1 MNENVFLYTIPQWII
16 FTAVFVSAYGWIE
29 NKKVFSLIG
38 LGIFFALGMFAAF
51 VLTGD
56 YFAASE
62 YLTPEEIIREEIDE
76 EIIDEI
82 PFQAKL
88 LPAYISFLISGIIAI
103 PSFFLELKNTK
114 FKKTFLV
121 ITGLIALLGFFIIV
135 GALKSY

>member
-1 MNENVFLYTIPQWII
+1 MNDDVFLYTIPQWIV

-29 NKKVFSLIG
+29 NKKAFRLLGI
-38 LGIFFALGMFAAF
+38 GIFFALGMFAGY
-51 VLTGD
+51 VLSGD
-56 YFAASE
+56 YFAARE

-88 LPAYISFLISGIIAI
+88 LPAYIFFLISGIIAI
-103 PSFFLELKNTK
+103 LSFFLELKNIK